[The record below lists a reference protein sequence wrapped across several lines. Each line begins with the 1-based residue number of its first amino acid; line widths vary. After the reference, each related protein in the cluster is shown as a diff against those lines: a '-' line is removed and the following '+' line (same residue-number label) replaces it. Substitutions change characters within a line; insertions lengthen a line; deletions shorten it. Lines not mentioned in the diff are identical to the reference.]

1 MIYFNSSFFVTDWVT
16 KKSNSLHLHQQV
28 QLGKSTPPPPSTP
41 TFNLWGSF
49 LLATFIILPWQFEG
63 LLDGF
68 EMDLSIAFL
77 WQLWNIKI

>member
-28 QLGKSTPPPPSTP
+28 QLGKSTPPPPPPTP
-41 TFNLWGSF
+41 TFNLWVSF
-49 LLATFIILPWQFEG
+49 LLATFIMPWQFEG
-63 LLDGF
+63 LLDRS

-77 WQLWNIKI
+77 WQ

>member
-28 QLGKSTPPPPSTP
+28 QLGKSTSPPY
-41 TFNLWGSF
+41 LWVSF
-49 LLATFIILPWQFEG
+49 LLATFIMPWQFEG

-77 WQLWNIKI
+77 WQ